1 MYYTIRSSTVQWG
14 RAVSP
19 HFVFFVFFVLFCF
32 LAFQRQRLT
41 ARFKAD
47 HRLRRRLV
55 NIGKE
60 VAR

>member
-19 HFVFFVFFVLFCF
+19 HFVFFVLFCF